1 MTLLTRISI
10 ASVIVSLPAI
20 AWTFL
25 VLAALLTS
33 SVIPF
38 GGGLA
43 SLSFIF
49 ILLVA
54 VPVELAA
61 TAASSPP
68 VTPSASSVSS
78 SKPSLFASRRPVGN
92 SFSSPSP
99 SAPASSS
106 SSPASSAPVEH
117 APERPSHRHRDWQRP
132 LLRESPVQAK
142 NAGAGLLP

>member
-43 SLSFIF
+43 SLSFISAGHALCLVGF
-49 ILLVA
+49 LIQTVLICFPATGWELLFLPLALGPGQLLV
-54 VPVELAA
+54 L
-61 TAASSPP
+61 T
-68 VTPSASSVSS
+68 
-78 SKPSLFASRRPVGN
+78 
-92 SFSSPSP
+92 
-99 SAPASSS
+99 
-106 SSPASSAPVEH
+106 
-117 APERPSHRHRDWQRP
+117 
-132 LLRESPVQAK
+132 
-142 NAGAGLLP
+142 GLIRTR

>member
-10 ASVIVSLPAI
+10 ASVIVSIPAI

-61 TAASSPP
+61 IVIAANALRHGHRSLI
-68 VTPSASSVSS
+68 SAGHALCLVGFLIQTVLICF
-78 SKPSLFASRRPVGN
+78 PTTGWELLFL
-92 SFSSPSP
+92 
-99 SAPASSS
+99 
-106 SSPASSAPVEH
+106 
-117 APERPSHRHRDWQRP
+117 P
-132 LLRESPVQAK
+132 LTLGPGQLVVL
-142 NAGAGLLP
+142 AGLIRTRRARA